1 MAYITS
7 MHAATEW
14 QVLLDTDFKIWLLEQ
29 EADIQTA
36 VFAHIGLLKA
46 FGPSLG
52 RPHVDTLK
60 GSQLPNLK
68 ELRVQFQGN
77 PWRVLFVFD
86 PKRRAILLVGGNKR
100 GDAKW
105 YKKAI
110 PVAEQRYQQY
120 LQKMEKDNGRDS

>member
-7 MHAATEW
+7 MEW

>member
-14 QVLLDTDFKIWLLEQ
+14 QVLLDTDFKIWLLAQ
-29 EADIQTA
+29 EEDIQTA

-68 ELRVQFQGN
+68 ELRVQVQGN

-110 PVAEQRYQQY
+110 PLAEQRYQQH
-120 LQKMEKDNGRDS
+120 LQQMEKDNGRDS

>member
-1 MAYITS
+1 M
-7 MHAATEW
+7 EW